1 MWNYQFEVP
10 KSKQVRLIV
19 YTDCKNEADD
29 QFALA
34 HALMTPKVDVVGI
47 IAAHFETAA
56 AFGRMESGTTAS
68 ASMEEIHQVLKLM
81 GLKAEDYKLALGSE
95 LPLSDA
101 ATPQVSAAAQM
112 IVDEAMREDDRPLY
126 IGCQGSV
133 TDLASAILMKP
144 EICGRMTAI
153 WIGGG
158 DYPKGGQEFN
168 LLQDIHAAN
177 VLFGSEMP
185 LWQVPMSVY
194 KTFAV
199 SLAELQLK
207 VAPCGEIGKYLFEYM
222 VEFNKSLA
230 DIPHWPHG
238 EIWGLG
244 DQGVIAALMQ
254 EGERTDNSHMIPAPQ
269 VDPETMNY
277 ILDTDNRE
285 IRVFDYMDVRLTL
298 EDFYAKLALNYGGA
312 RE

>member
-1 MWNYQFEVP
+1 MWNYQYEVP

-47 IAAHFETAA
+47 IAAHFEAA
-56 AFGRMESGTTAS
+56 AAYGRMESGTTAA
-68 ASMEEIHQVLKLM
+68 ASMEEIRQVMKLM
-81 GLKAEDYKLALGSE
+81 KLKEEDYRLAMGAE
-95 LPLSDA
+95 LPLSGASAPVESEA
-101 ATPQVSAAAQM
+101 ARL
-112 IVDEAMREDDRPLY
+112 IIEEAMREDERPLF

-144 EICGRMTAI
+144 EICGRMTAV

-158 DYPKGGQEFN
+158 DYPHGGQEFN
-168 LLQDIHAAN
+168 LMQDIHAAN
-177 VLFGSEMP
+177 VLFGSRMP

-222 VEFNKSLA
+222 VGLNRELA
-230 DIPHWPHG
+230 VIPHWPHG

-254 EGERTDNSHMIPAPQ
+254 EGERTDNFHMIPAPQ
-269 VDPETMNY
+269 VDPEDMHY
-277 ILDTDNRE
+277 ILDTDNRK

-298 EDFYAKLALNYGGA
+298 EDFFAKLQINYGK
-312 RE
+312 